1 MTDYFT
7 AHDVLKK
14 VEGLNSLSTL
24 NKWANFIQKECDYQF
39 HYDYIRFASHTR
51 TKRTINHRKTRMFSL
66 EEIQKFQKVIKL
78 IPILGRNTSLRKL
91 FDKKHHL
98 DTMNH
103 SELLTEIIN
112 QIEVKLAN
120 KEELFQAL
128 TKKYQQLERSYQTLE
143 QRLAQ
148 LEESLSTQEQTSSGW
163 FLRKR

>member
-1 MTDYFT
+1 
-7 AHDVLKK
+7 
-14 VEGLNSLSTL
+14 
-24 NKWANFIQKECDYQF
+24 
-39 HYDYIRFASHTR
+39 
-51 TKRTINHRKTRMFSL
+51 
-66 EEIQKFQKVIKL
+66 
-78 IPILGRNTSLRKL
+78 
-91 FDKKHHL
+91 
-98 DTMNH
+98 MNH

-163 FLRKR
+163 FRRKR

>member
-7 AHDVLKK
+7 AHDVLKSRGA
-14 VEGLNSLSTL
+14 EFLSTL
-24 NKWANFIQKECDYQF
+24 NKWANFIQKSAITNFTMIIFVLPVTQELKERSITAKPECF
-39 HYDYIRFASHTR
+39 HWKKSKISKSNKTDPYIGQKYFF
-51 TKRTINHRKTRMFSL
+51 TKT
-66 EEIQKFQKVIKL
+66 
-78 IPILGRNTSLRKL
+78 

-128 TKKYQQLERSYQTLE
+128 TK
-143 QRLAQ
+143 
-148 LEESLSTQEQTSSGW
+148 STNNWKEAI
-163 FLRKR
+163 KH